1 MNPSPAFAR
10 VSLISAI
17 GTYLLI
23 VMGAIVRVTGSG
35 LGCPDWPL
43 CHGQWLPPLEYH
55 AILEYVHRTIAAI
68 IGVPLLL
75 MLALGFRRG
84 NADRWTRAAL
94 IAMFVLLV
102 PQVLLGRE
110 VVLRELP
117 PFLVAVHLAIALVIL
132 ALVIFVA
139 VSAQR
144 ATGAI
149 ALGELPPGLTTV
161 AAGMYIVLMSGAL
174 MRAMGASWVCRGFP
188 LCDGTWPMGNPL
200 VDAHM
205 THRVLAILV
214 GIAIIGAAFALRQ
227 RLVSRPSALLWLRV
241 SCVFVL
247 LQIGV
252 GIAQVVQPAEILQ
265 ILHVAG
271 GSAIWAAL
279 IAAMALVTR
288 SSRANP
294 P

>member
-1 MNPSPAFAR
+1 MPSAAFAR
-10 VSLISAI
+10 VSLISAV

-23 VMGAIVRVTGSG
+23 LMGAIVRVTGSG

-55 AILEYVHRTIAAI
+55 AVLEYVHRTVAAI

-117 PFLVAVHLAIALVIL
+117 PFLVAIHLAIALIIL

-144 ATGAI
+144 AIGAI
-149 ALGELPPGLTTV
+149 AAGEVPTGLTAV
-161 AAGMYIVLMSGAL
+161 AAGMYAVLMSGAL

-188 LCDGTWPMGNPL
+188 LCDGAWPFGDPL

-205 THRVLAILV
+205 THRALAILV
-214 GIAIIGAAFALRQ
+214 GVAVIGVTFALRA
-227 RLVSRPSALLWLRV
+227 RLVSRPGAFVWLRL
-241 SCVFVL
+241 SCLFVM

-279 IAAMALVTR
+279 IAAMALLAR
-288 SSRANP
+288 SPRTYRT
-294 P
+294 